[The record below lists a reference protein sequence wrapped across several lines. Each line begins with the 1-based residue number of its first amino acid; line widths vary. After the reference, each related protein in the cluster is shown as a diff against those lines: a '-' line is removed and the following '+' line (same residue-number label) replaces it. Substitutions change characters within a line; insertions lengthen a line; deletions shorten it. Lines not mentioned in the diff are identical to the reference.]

1 MPKILDI
8 DILSTGVN
16 VDAFGNVVETDINKL
31 NEIANSYD
39 PKLFKGKLVLGHS
52 TDAAFMSGRV
62 PSDKIPAYG
71 TIEKVY
77 VKGDKLRAI
86 TEVADDAVDWIANK
100 HFTDRSV
107 ALYSPASPYSPKQGE
122 YYIRHLALLGAAPP
136 AIKGLQ
142 PLDEILAES
151 YSETADLGIETITMK
166 IEDKDK
172 MKDEANMEGTMPV
185 GTTDEQ
191 PTAKGAKSPDKVDAT
206 GGKAKVLP
214 EANAQPEDPAVP
226 VEDEANG
233 EVPPQFKKKDEEKK
247 EPEANMEY
255 DKEANGEEA
264 KVVETETEETVV
276 AEDEANMQPD
286 DVALAEED
294 EMKEETEDEDPVDF
308 LNENVETFLAAILTD
323 GDEGYQGEISG
334 FDPAPAQENNWLT
347 DEKGNFAGIFIDD
360 SLGEPERF
368 EFTLE
373 RNGENWVQSFKPENG
388 EEAVEEAAMDEEEV
402 TEEVEANGQKPVA
415 LKEDDDKE
423 SPIEEA
429 VEEEVEANG
438 QMNNSDARVSES
450 VIEPKVEAN
459 CGDMMVDE
467 QPVMA
472 LDPRDKEIAMLKK
485 MLMEKAE
492 AELYRQGAELYSE
505 GILIEGQIPQ
515 DELNKV
521 LSTLNGMPT
530 TIAAFGE
537 EFETPA
543 EMLLGMLSKL
553 PKQIVF
559 GELTTSE
566 EKVEK
571 RLPIVEPVGVAFSEE
586 GTEHMKEIVAYC
598 EKNKLNVKDLNDF
611 RKAMRATAPEG

>member
-1 MPKILDI
+1 MPKTLDI

-16 VDAFGNVVETDINKL
+16 VDAFGNVIETDIEKL

-39 PKLFKGKLVLGHS
+39 PKLFKGKIVLGHS

-77 VKGDKLRAI
+77 VQGEKLRAI
-86 TEVADDAVDWIANK
+86 AEVADDAVDWISNK

-166 IEDKDK
+166 TDDKKK

-191 PTAKGAKSPDKVDAT
+191 PTAKGAKSPKAVGAE
-206 GGKAKVLP
+206 GGKAKALP
-214 EANAQPEDPAVP
+214 TKKAVEANSQPI
-226 VEDEANG
+226 EDEANM
-233 EVPPQFKKKDEEKK
+233 K
-247 EPEANMEY
+247 Y
-255 DKEANGEEA
+255 DKEANAEE
-264 KVVETETEETVV
+264 VETETEETVV
-276 AEDEANMQPD
+276 VEDGPEAN
-286 DVALAEED
+286 AEED
-294 EMKEETEDEDPVDF
+294 EMKAEEGQEDPVAF
-308 LNENVETFLAAILTD
+308 LNENVETFLATILTD
-323 GDEGYQGEISG
+323 GEEGYQGEISG
-334 FDPAPAQENNWLT
+334 FDPSPAEENNWLT
-347 DEKGNFAGIFIDD
+347 DDNGNFAGIFIDE

-388 EEAVEEAAMDEEEV
+388 EDTVEEVVEEEV
-402 TEEVEANGQKPVA
+402 AEEVEANMQEDVA
-415 LKEDDDKE
+415 LSEDGDDE
-423 SPIEEA
+423 SPIEDE
-429 VEEEVEANG
+429 VEEEIEANG
-438 QMNNSDARVSES
+438 QMNNSDARVSEK
-450 VIEPKVEAN
+450 IVEAN
-459 CGDMMVDE
+459 CGGDMMGGE
-467 QPVMA
+467 APVMA
-472 LDPRDKEIAMLKK
+472 LDPRDKEIAMLKE

-492 AELYRQGAELYSE
+492 AELYRQGTELYSE
-505 GILIEGQIPQ
+505 GILIEGQIPET
-515 DELNKV
+515 ELKKV
-521 LSTLNGMPT
+521 LTSLNRMPT

-543 EMLLGMLSKL
+543 QMLLGMLGKL

-559 GELTTSE
+559 GELSTAE
-566 EKVEK
+566 EKVKK
-571 RLPIVEPVGVAFSEE
+571 RLPITEPIGVAFSEE
-586 GTEHMKEIVAYC
+586 GTEHMQAIVAYC
-598 EKNKLNVKDLNDF
+598 EKNDLDVKDLKDF
-611 RKAMRATAPEG
+611 RKAMRATAPEA